1 MANTLQIK
9 FLAAILAILGVVAA
23 IMIRGG
29 RPIKVTQEDRQL
41 QRKLEQKVQPS
52 DHRYLVP

>member
-1 MANTLQIK
+1 MANTLRIK
-9 FLAAILAILGVVAA
+9 LLAAILAILGVVAA
-23 IMIRGG
+23 ITIRGG